1 MNNGFEFLKGN
12 QKVHKFLVDYGKQI
26 RKTAAIS
33 ILIIAA
39 LFVFAARGG
48 EDAAVQEA
56 SGTTAASE
64 TVEGTY
70 DLGAAETGTD
80 ADALNGSDAGLNGQN
95 ADQGNLTG
103 SVFVDIGGAVV
114 DPRLAELPN
123 GSRVED
129 AINAAGGLTEDADM
143 TLINRA
149 ELLTDGEKIYIPT
162 HEETAAGIGSD
173 GNTAGQ
179 SSTLTGGSDGGKAGN
194 SGSGS
199 FSGEQK
205 ININTADTTQ
215 LQTLSGIG
223 PVTAQKIID
232 YRENHGRFD
241 SIEDIKNVSGIGEKT
256 FEKLKDSIKTK

>member
-1 MNNGFEFLKGN
+1 MNNGFDFLKGN

-56 SGTTAASE
+56 SGAAAASE
-64 TVEGTY
+64 TAEGAY
-70 DLGAAETGTD
+70 DSGDAAAGSD
-80 ADALNGSDAGLNGQN
+80 ADGTGSEAGLNGQ
-95 ADQGNLTG
+95 AEGQGSLTG
-103 SVFVDIGGAVV
+103 TVFVDIGGAVV
-114 DPRLAELPN
+114 EPRLAELPS

-162 HEETAAGIGSD
+162 HEETAAGIGTD
-173 GNTAGQ
+173 GNAAGQ
-179 SSTLTGGSDGGKAGN
+179 SSAPTGGSDGGKAGN
-194 SGSGS
+194 SGNGS
-199 FSGEQK
+199 ISGEQK
-205 ININTADTTQ
+205 ININTADSTQ

-232 YRENHGRFD
+232 YRENHGRFE

-256 FEKLKDSIKTK
+256 FEKLKNSIKTK

>member
-1 MNNGFEFLKGN
+1 MNNGFDFLKGN

-56 SGTTAASE
+56 SGVAAASE
-64 TVEGTY
+64 TAKGAY
-70 DLGAAETGTD
+70 DSGDAAAGTD
-80 ADALNGSDAGLNGQN
+80 ADGLNGSEAGLNGQD
-95 ADQGNLTG
+95 ASQGNLTG

-114 DPRLAELPN
+114 EPRLAELPS

-162 HEETAAGIGSD
+162 HEETAEGIGND
-173 GNTAGQ
+173 GSAAGQ
-179 SSTLTGGSDGGKAGN
+179 SSAPTGGSDGGKAGN
-194 SGSGS
+194 GGNGSI
-199 FSGEQK
+199 SGEQK
-205 ININTADTTQ
+205 ININTADSTQ

-256 FEKLKDSIKTK
+256 FEKLKNSIKTK